1 MNKIIVNGDPQT
13 FLNKITTKTIPKIPD
28 ADADIPTMEVKI
40 PEGFSK
46 PRPTTPPPHRG
57 GEKSVPAGQ
66 SDPPIKKPFSM
77 SDIPCLNIESVNKIQ
92 NSTISKTMKS
102 KCLAMKPDLLDNVD
116 AIYRLVELLETKKP
130 FKKSLE
136 IAFQ

>member
-46 PRPTTPPPHRG
+46 PRPTTP
-57 GEKSVPAGQ
+57 
-66 SDPPIKKPFSM
+66 PPIKKPFSM